1 MLNIKC
7 QFTNNCYR

>member
-7 QFTNNCYR
+7 LFYRFWL

>member
-7 QFTNNCYR
+7 LNNSVTT